1 MMDSQRWKQIDEIF
15 HAALEY
21 EPPAR
26 DAYLTEACKED
37 ESLRA
42 EIEALIASHQKDS
55 TFFDTPAS
63 DLAAEYLAQKDN
75 VGALGHYKIVKK
87 IGSGGMGEVY

>member
-1 MMDSQRWKQIDEIF
+1 MMDSERWKQIDEIF
-15 HAALEY
+15 HQALEY

-42 EIEALIASHQKDS
+42 EIEALIESHHKDS

-63 DLAAEYLAQKDN
+63 DIAAESLAQKDS
-75 VGALGHYKIVKK
+75 
-87 IGSGGMGEVY
+87 IGVPA